1 MAGTRN
7 AAVPGWPGGPGRYVL
22 RVAIVR
28 DHGPYDR
35 PIPFAD
41 KLDNP
46 IKIYAKYAKM
56 TSDG

>member
-1 MAGTRN
+1 MTPAVVFSELQMVVTMA
-7 AAVPGWPGGPGRYVL
+7 L
-22 RVAIVR
+22 Q
-28 DHGPYDR
+28 DR